1 MNLLQ
6 LKALMTVAEEK
17 SFSRAAGKLFLTQPA
32 ISMQIKGL
40 EEELDTRLF
49 DRVGKR
55 VVLTQAGK
63 ILRQRA
69 KNIFKE
75 ITAST
80 EEIDDL
86 KGLKTGSLT
95 IGCSDTLSR
104 YYLAE
109 KIGQFLSEFPAVE
122 INLLN
127 KTTPEITDL
136 VLDLNLDLGF
146 VILPIQFPRLKVTRV
161 ISYRELAVCST
172 DHPLAERSSIDLR
185 RLADFPLLLLDS
197 MTKSRVLLEQ
207 AFHQQG
213 ISVQRRLELGSVEVQ
228 KALAQIGLGVA
239 IVPDFSVADDDLHRI
254 DVPQLPDR
262 EIGVIFREDRQPPA
276 TATAF
281 MQLL

>member
-1 MNLLQ
+1 M
-6 LKALMTVAEEK
+6 AVADEQG
-17 SFSRAAGKLFLTQPA
+17 FSRAAEKLFLTQPA

-40 EEELDTRLF
+40 EEEMDTPLF

-63 ILRQRA
+63 VLLQSAR
-69 KNIFKE
+69 NIFKE

-95 IGCSDTLSR
+95 IACSDTLSR

-109 KIGQFLSEFPAVE
+109 KIGQFLSAHSAIE

-136 VLDLNLDLGF
+136 VVDLHIDLGF
-146 VILPIQFPRLKVTRV
+146 VILPVQFPRLKVTRV
-161 ISYRELAVCST
+161 ITYRELAVCST
-172 DHPLAERSSIDLR
+172 DHPLAEQSSIDLR
-185 RLADFPLLLLDS
+185 QLADFPLLLLDP
-197 MTKSRVLLEQ
+197 MTKSRVLLER

-239 IVPDFSVADDDLHRI
+239 IVPDFSVTDDDLHSVDI
-254 DVPQLPDR
+254 PQLPDR
-262 EIGVIFREDRQPPA
+262 EIGVICREDRQLPA

-281 MQLL
+281 MNLL